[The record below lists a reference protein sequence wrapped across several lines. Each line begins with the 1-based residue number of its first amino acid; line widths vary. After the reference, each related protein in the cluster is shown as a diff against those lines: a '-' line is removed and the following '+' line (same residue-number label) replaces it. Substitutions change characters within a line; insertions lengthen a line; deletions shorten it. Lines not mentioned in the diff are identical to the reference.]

1 MTSDIIMGI
10 VIAILVLLS
19 AFFSATETAFSFVN
33 KIRIQHSVD
42 NGNKKAK
49 NALYVIENFDN
60 ALTTILICNNIVNL
74 SCSSVATVL
83 FTHVFNDLGPAIATG
98 VITLLVLTFGEVIPK
113 CLAKEHCDAFSLKT
127 AGFLRVLMFI
137 LKPFVFIFLKLKS
150 LALKIAGGSEDSPS
164 VTENELKYIVESIEE
179 EGVLE
184 ESESEMV
191 RSALDFD
198 EKTAEEILTP
208 RVDVTFI
215 NINDSQEKIKDI
227 IIENRYSRIPVY
239 EETVDHIVGI
249 LHTRDYLESLA
260 DGKAPDL
267 HDIMQ
272 SPYFVFRTQQLSKIL
287 NAFKRTKIHLAIVT
301 DEYGGT
307 LGIVTMEDLLEEI
320 VGEIWDEDEEI
331 EHNYYKIGKGEFL
344 VNGDIELDDLL
355 ALFDMDENAIESDS
369 VTVGGFIL
377 EHAGTIPHKRQ
388 SIEADGFSF
397 TVMEVKDQRI
407 LRVVVKKLDLQNE
420 EQAEEKEN
428 SIDD

>member
-74 SCSSVATVL
+74 SCSSIATVL
-83 FTHVFNDLGPAIATG
+83 CLSLFGDMGSAIATG
-98 VITLLVLTFGEVIPK
+98 ATTLLVLTFGEVIPK
-113 CLAKEHCDAFSLKT
+113 CLAKEHCDAFTLKT
-127 AGFLRVLMFI
+127 AGLLRVLMFI
-137 LKPFVFIFLKLKS
+137 LKPFVFVFLKLKS

-215 NINDSQEKIKDI
+215 NISDSQEKIKDI

-239 EETVDHIVGI
+239 EDTVDHIVGI

-267 HDIMQ
+267 RDIMQ
-272 SPYFVFRTQQLSKIL
+272 TPYFVFRTQQLSKIL

-355 ALFDMDENAIESDS
+355 ALFDLDEDAIESDS

-388 SIEADGFSF
+388 SIEADGFRF

-407 LRVVVKKLDLQNE
+407 IRVVVKKLDTEGE
-420 EQAEEKEN
+420 EQAEEKAEETAV
-428 SIDD
+428 